1 VRRAVLVACTVAL
14 LCAGPASAANQT
26 ITALD
31 ATTGAWSPTN
41 VQIHV
46 GDTVTW
52 SFAGTTQAH
61 NVASDSANW
70 TLSSPIQ
77 VNHPAVT
84 YTFTAAGTYAFV
96 CNVHPST
103 MTGTVSVDTGPPPP
117 PPLSEQ
123 PFDNDQSAPTVL
135 EITDETRPQLSRVH
149 AAAIARGLRVRFH
162 VNEPGRV
169 TVRIKR
175 GKKTVRTR
183 TVSMRRASTRTL
195 KVRGLAAGRYR
206 VDVIAHDLG
215 GNRSRAKHARVTVR
229 G

>member
-1 VRRAVLVACTVAL
+1 VRRALLLACIAAL
-14 LCAGPASAANQT
+14 AGAAPAAAADTT
-26 ITALD
+26 IKALD
-31 ATTGAWSPTN
+31 ATSGDWSPKN
-41 VQIHV
+41 VSIHA

-61 NVASDSANW
+61 NVASDSSNW

-77 VNHPAVT
+77 INHPDVS
-84 YTFTAAGTYAFV
+84 YTFATAGTYAFV

-103 MTGTVSVDTGPPPP
+103 MTGTVSVDTAPPPP

-123 PFDNDQSAPTVL
+123 PFDNDQPAPTVL
-135 EITDETRPQLSRVH
+135 EITDETRPQLARVR
-149 AAAIARGLRVRFH
+149 ASAIARGIRVRFH

-175 GKKTVRTR
+175 GSR
-183 TVSMRRASTRTL
+183 TVKTRNLAIRRAATRTL

-206 VDVIAHDLG
+206 IDVLARDLG
-215 GNRSRAKHARVTVR
+215 GNRSRVKHARVTV
-229 G
+229 GG